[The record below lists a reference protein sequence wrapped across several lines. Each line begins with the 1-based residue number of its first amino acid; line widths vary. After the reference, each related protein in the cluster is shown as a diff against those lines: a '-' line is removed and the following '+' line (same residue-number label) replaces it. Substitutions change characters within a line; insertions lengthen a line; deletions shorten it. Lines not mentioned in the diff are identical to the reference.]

1 MKPARSPWFQSAALR
16 CSIAAISAW
25 GFPETTCGAEQASN
39 SAAPTPP
46 VRHATRMF
54 MASPIRSRDAKRA
67 AGAPRGDGR
76 AIQEALPRTDAEGSL
91 AATLPCRLLPPRFAR
106 ALGRFLPA
114 FFLALGL
121 DGFFRFF
128 AGFGRG
134 ADIGSSRIGAGAGG
148 IEGAGGYIGSI
159 IPEPVQLLS
168 EKSVDA
174 SIG

>member
-1 MKPARSPWFQSAALR
+1 LAL
-16 CSIAAISAW
+16 
-25 GFPETTCGAEQASN
+25 
-39 SAAPTPP
+39 
-46 VRHATRMF
+46 
-54 MASPIRSRDAKRA
+54 
-67 AGAPRGDGR
+67 
-76 AIQEALPRTDAEGSL
+76 
-91 AATLPCRLLPPRFAR
+91 PRFAR

>member
-1 MKPARSPWFQSAALR
+1 MKPARSPRFQSAALR

-76 AIQEALPRTDAEGSL
+76 AIQERSEEHTSELQSL
-91 AATLPCRLLPPRFAR
+91 AYLVCRLLLEKKKKNTTNLCNR
-106 ALGRFLPA
+106 AQKA
-114 FFLALGL
+114 
-121 DGFFRFF
+121 
-128 AGFGRG
+128 
-134 ADIGSSRIGAGAGG
+134 SR
-148 IEGAGGYIGSI
+148 
-159 IPEPVQLLS
+159 
-168 EKSVDA
+168 
-174 SIG
+174 